1 MRSKLQLILIR
12 IYFAIV
18 SRLFPSLAVMS
29 AHRIFHY
36 PIKSKKNNPNE
47 EPLPKAQ
54 KFTISLYKDVT
65 LQGYKWGNKNHPIVF
80 LVHGWSTTSKSLSH
94 FTDILLKHN
103 YQVVSYDAIRHGD
116 SKGKLS
122 DLGNWADSVQAI
134 LDYVGEVECIIA
146 HSFGCAAVTVASNLG
161 LRTKKLVFI
170 APIHNVNA
178 ITQHFGKQLG
188 IPSFILDKM
197 RTYTWEHNQERFEK
211 YGKDWGDIFNSNFHV
226 PTLIFHDKDDKETS
240 IEHAKALCRKW
251 TWATLKETQ
260 GLGHRRILYNKD
272 VVEETLAFVKLG

>member
-1 MRSKLQLILIR
+1 MRSKLQLTFIH

-18 SRLFPSLAVMS
+18 SRLFPSLAVIS
-29 AHRIFHY
+29 AHRLFHY
-36 PIKSKKNNPNE
+36 PIKTKKNNPNE
-47 EPLPKAQ
+47 KPLPKAK
-54 KFTISLYKDVT
+54 KFTISLYKGIT
-65 LQGYKWGNKNHPIVF
+65 LQGYRWGCENHPIVF

-103 YQVVSYDAIRHGD
+103 YQVVSYDAIRHGN
-116 SKGKLS
+116 SEGKLS
-122 DLGNWADSVQAI
+122 DLANWADSVQAI

-146 HSFGCAAVTVASNLG
+146 HSFGSAAVTVASRLG
-161 LRTKKLVFI
+161 LNTKKLVFI

-178 ITQHFGKQLG
+178 ISQRFGRQLG

-197 RTYTWEHNQERFEK
+197 RTYTWKHNQNSFEK
-211 YGKDWGDIFNSNFHV
+211 YGKDWEDIFNSKFHV
-226 PTLIFHDKDDKETS
+226 PTLIFHDKDDKETD
-240 IEHAKALCRKW
+240 IEHAKALYQKW

-272 VVEETLAFVKLG
+272 VVKETLAFVKLG